1 MNKKLKKI
9 KLIEFL
15 KKKIG
20 KKKFEG
26 ILPNQNLLSENI
38 IDSFDLLEIHLFFE
52 EKLNTKI
59 NYKKLLSV
67 NNKITLKNIYQCL

>member
-1 MNKKLKKI
+1 MNKKIKKI

-20 KKKFEG
+20 KKKFES
-26 ILPNQNLLSENI
+26 ILPNQNLLNDNI
-38 IDSFDLLEIHLFFE
+38 IDSFDLVEIHLFFE
-52 EKLNTKI
+52 EKLNTKM

-67 NNKITLKNIYQCL
+67 NNKITLYNIYKCL

>member
-1 MNKKLKKI
+1 MNKKIKKI

-20 KKKFEG
+20 KKKFES
-26 ILPNQNLLSENI
+26 ISPNQNLLNDNI
-38 IDSFDLLEIHLFFE
+38 IDSFDLVEIHLFFE
-52 EKLNTKI
+52 EKLNTKM

-67 NNKITLKNIYQCL
+67 NNKITLYNIYKCL

>member
-20 KKKFEG
+20 KKKFES
-26 ILPNQNLLSENI
+26 ILLDQNLLNENI
-38 IDSFDLLEIHLFFE
+38 IDSFDLVEIHLFFE

-59 NYKKLLSV
+59 NHRKLLSV
-67 NNKITLKNIYQCL
+67 NNKITLNNIYKCL